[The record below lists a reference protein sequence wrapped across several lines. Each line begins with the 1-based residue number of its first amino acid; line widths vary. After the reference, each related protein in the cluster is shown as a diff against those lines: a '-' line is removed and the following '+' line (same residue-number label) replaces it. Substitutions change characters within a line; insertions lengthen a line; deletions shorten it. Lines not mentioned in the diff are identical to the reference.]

1 VTTTSTET
9 TALETIELAP
19 NYRLPIAIIFLGLAL
34 GFLNVWVGGVIAL
47 FGIFLA
53 IQTATL
59 HLRFTATDLEVY
71 RGDARI
77 RQFPYAEW
85 QNWEI
90 FWQPVPILFYFKEI
104 KSIHFVPVIFDP
116 KTLRECLEQRCSP
129 EL

>member
-1 VTTTSTET
+1 MTPTSTET
-9 TALETIELAP
+9 TALETVELAP
-19 NYRLPIAIIFLGLAL
+19 SYRLPIAILLIGIAL
-34 GFLNVWVGGVIAL
+34 GFLNVWVGGVVAL
-47 FGIFLA
+47 FGLFLS

-59 HLRFTATDLEVY
+59 RLRFTATDLDVY
-71 RGDARI
+71 RGDNRI

>member
-1 VTTTSTET
+1 MTTTPTET

-19 NYRLPIAIIFLGLAL
+19 SYRLPIGTLLLGLAI
-34 GFLNVWVGGVIAL
+34 GFWNVWVGGVIAL
-47 FGIFLA
+47 FGIFLM
-53 IQTATL
+53 IQAATL
-59 HLRFTATDLEVY
+59 RLRFSATDLDVY
-71 RGDARI
+71 RGENRI
-77 RQFPYAEW
+77 RQFPYADW

-104 KSIHFVPVIFDP
+104 KSIHFVPVLFNP

>member
-1 VTTTSTET
+1 MTTTSTET
-9 TALETIELAP
+9 TALETVELAP
-19 NYRLPIAIIFLGLAL
+19 NYRLPIAILLLGIAL
-34 GFLNVWVGGVIAL
+34 GFLNVWVGGVVAL
-47 FGIFLA
+47 FGLFLA

-59 HLRFTATDLEVY
+59 RLRFTATDLDVY
-71 RGDARI
+71 RGDNRI